1 MPGNGESSTSNKN
14 PLSNEELNRK
24 IDDLEI
30 SLMAIEP
37 NEANSVYELKLPPFY
52 MNNPM
57 LWFHTIESQFATR
70 KITNDKTMYNH
81 IVGNLDERA
90 AQAVTSIIMEPYA
103 DGKYNRI
110 KRALIDNF
118 SKSSTERIKQLLSDV
133 TLGDRKP
140 SKLLYWMK
148 EQAGN
153 TVSDEFIKGLW
164 MQRLPEIIRQILSAS
179 KDDLNNL
186 ARMADQIYNSTD
198 NRFNAC
204 AVKDSKNL
212 TLDSLCAKIEENFD
226 KLNVRLK
233 SLESNSHNSR
243 RDSTPRA
250 RDRSKSNNRKSESNK
265 NDTGMCFYHERYGED
280 AKKCREPCAFKKQ
293 QQKN

>member
-1 MPGNGESSTSNKN
+1 MSENGTDNRN
-14 PLSNEELNRK
+14 PLSNEEIIKK

-30 SLMAIEP
+30 SILA
-37 NEANSVYELKLPPFY
+37 NETSSIFELKVPPFY
-52 MNNPM
+52 MNNPI
-57 LWFHTIESQFATR
+57 LWFYTIESQFATR

-81 IVGNLDERA
+81 VVGNLDERA
-90 AQAVTSIIMEPYA
+90 AQTVTSIILEPYA
-103 DGKYNRI
+103 DGKYNKL

-140 SKLLYWMK
+140 SKLLSWMK

-153 TVSDEFIKGLW
+153 AVSDEFIKSLW

-179 KDDLNNL
+179 KDNLNDL
-186 ARMADQIYNSTD
+186 AVMADQIYNSTD
-198 NRFNAC
+198 NRFTTC
-204 AVKDSKNL
+204 SVEVSKKTPL
-212 TLDSLCAKIEENFD
+212 EALIAKMDEKLD
-226 KLNVRLK
+226 KLNTRLNRI
-233 SLESNSHNSR
+233 ESGAHKSR
-243 RDSTPRA
+243 RDSATHSRS
-250 RDRSKSNNRKSESNK
+250 RSKNNNRSKSND
-265 NDTGMCFYHERYGED
+265 NDTEICFYHERYGED